1 MPATMQAVSATSL
14 IQEEFPDSF
23 RAQDG
28 LEVAKRAKKI
38 LGYDLNAT
46 TQGNIPPILA
56 AFQEHD
62 FTMYR
67 PQEVELYKEQEAGR
81 VIHLG
86 ELGRR
91 IATVVMWF
99 SAIVG
104 VAFGLTFM
112 VMGFLSQQEGT
123 QTHFQS
129 GMWITVISGLSA
141 CVVIYFAALEF
152 ADNFDF
158 TKGRIEALWQDY
170 PIEDFPD
177 QIPGEVLVHASDIK
191 EVIPSVVF
199 TISKLEVTRTIRRR
213 EPRSW
218 FLGGVWDPVLYAST
232 EGDDYRIPVA
242 IWDEPRF
249 SGEPMIAPERL

>member
-1 MPATMQAVSATSL
+1 MPATLQAVSATSL

-46 TQGNIPPILA
+46 VQGNIPPVLA
-56 AFQEHD
+56 AFQEHG

-81 VIHLG
+81 VIHHG

-91 IATVVMWF
+91 IAIVAMWL
-99 SAIVG
+99 SGVVG
-104 VAFGLTFM
+104 VAFGLTAL
-112 VMGFLSQQEGT
+112 VMMFLSQQEGT
-123 QTHFQS
+123 QTHFQ
-129 GMWITVISGLSA
+129 GNMWTTVIGGLSI
-141 CVVIYFAALEF
+141 CVAIFFAALWF
-152 ADNFDF
+152 VDNFDL
-158 TKGRIEALWQDY
+158 TKGRIRALWNDY
-170 PIEDFPD
+170 SIEEFPD
-177 QIPGEVLVHASDIK
+177 QIPSEVLVHATDVK
-191 EVIPSVVF
+191 EAIPSVVF
-199 TISKLEVTRTIRRR
+199 TISKLEVTRAMRER

-249 SGEPMIAPERL
+249 TGEPMIAPERL